1 MLNFINKKFPYLLVT
16 PAILLLTVF
25 AIIPIIVALF
35 ISLTNAGITGL
46 ADFSKIEFVG
56 LDNFQAIFS
65 DPVFYQSIGNTL
77 TYVMIG
83 VPLLIVLSM
92 GLAIIINFGQ
102 NRFFQ
107 AFKLIFYAPS
117 VTGLVAVAV
126 IWSFLYNP
134 FGFFNYLLG
143 LLHLGPINWLQD
155 PKIAKFSLIILA
167 LWRGIGT
174 NMIIFLAALQ
184 GIPKDYYEAAA
195 LDGASLWE
203 QIIHITIPSLKFATF
218 FVGITSLIGW
228 LQFFDEPLIMT
239 KGGPLNS
246 TMSISLFIYKNGFQL
261 SNFGYAAAGSFVLFA
276 AIVVVTLL
284 MFRFQ
289 GKEK

>member
-1 MLNFINKKFPYLLVT
+1 MLTFINKKFPYLLIT
-16 PAILLLTVF
+16 PAIFLLTVF
-25 AIIPIIVALF
+25 AIFPIILALF
-35 ISLTNAGITGL
+35 ISLTNMGITGL
-46 ADFSKIEFVG
+46 ADFSKIKFIG
-56 LDNFQAIFS
+56 LDNFKAIFS

-77 TYVMIG
+77 TYVLIG
-83 VPLLIVLSM
+83 VPLLVIISM

-102 NRFFQ
+102 NRFFR
-107 AFKLIFYAPS
+107 AFKVIFYAPS

-134 FGFFNYLLG
+134 FGFFNFLLG
-143 LLHLGPINWLQD
+143 LVHIEPINWLQD
-155 PKIAKFSLIILA
+155 PQIAKFSLIILA
-167 LWRGIGT
+167 LWRGVGT

-195 LDGASLWE
+195 LDGASIWQ
-203 QIIHITIPSLKFATF
+203 QITHITIPSLKFATF

-228 LQFFDEPLIMT
+228 LQFFDEPFIMT
-239 KGGPLNS
+239 KGGPLNA
-246 TMSISLFIYKNGFQL
+246 TISISLFIYKNGFQL

-276 AIVVVTLL
+276 AIVIITLIL
-284 MFRFQ
+284 FRVQ